1 MNPLN
6 LDDVYE
12 FVNTYIMQFHE
23 KRLDS
28 IKKAN
33 LKELVK
39 KKNPYLFRSK
49 NISREPDYVS
59 NILDSFLASQEETM
73 FGEFLETLAIF
84 ISSKTDG
91 GYKSSIKG
99 VDLEFIRGD
108 TFYLVQIKSGT
119 NWGNSAQQ
127 EQLRT
132 HFEEALPSIQSQYP
146 SLSVQPVIGCC
157 YGKKKKDDKNGILKL
172 CGQNFWYFISNNP
185 NLYIEI
191 IEPIGYE
198 SKKYND
204 DFIKAKDNLFNQLS
218 LGFMQQF
225 CLPNGAIDWEK
236 LIQFNSK
243 NLPSPS

>member
-12 FVNTYIMQFHE
+12 FVNTRINQFHQ
-23 KRLDS
+23 KRLAF
-28 IKKAN
+28 IEKAN
-33 LKELVK
+33 LRDLVK
-39 KKNPYLFRSK
+39 KKNPYLFRAK
-49 NISREPDYVS
+49 NITRAPDYIS

-73 FGEFLETLAIF
+73 FGDFLEALAIF

-99 VDLEFIRGD
+99 VDLEFIREN

-132 HFEEALPSIQSQYP
+132 HFEKALPSIQSQHP
-146 SLSVQPVIGCC
+146 SLSVQSVIGCC
-157 YGKKKKDDKNGILKL
+157 YGKKKTNDENGILKL
-172 CGQNFWYFISNNP
+172 CGQNFWHFISNNP

-198 SKKYND
+198 SQKYND
-204 DFIKAKDNLFNQLS
+204 DFIKAKDNLFNLLS
-218 LGFMQQF
+218 LSFVQQF
-225 CLPNGAIDWEK
+225 CLPDGAINWEK
-236 LIQFNSK
+236 LVQFNSQ
-243 NLPSPS
+243 NLDTPN